1 MKANNPMHILIDEL
15 NESLWVAATENNKI
29 KDLEIDP
36 FEEEVRSGSVY
47 WARVIRID
55 KAMDAAFV
63 QLDEDNTGLLNNS
76 DFLSLTDEGE
86 LKKDGNTSIAKKVKE
101 GDMLAVQAKSGYL
114 PRIDSTDLTIED
126 KSVRV
131 SMNITLPGRYLIYA
145 PSMQENRISKRIRDK
160 KQRKQITKMLN
171 DVEMIKG
178 CILRSAA
185 ANTQTDV
192 LIRESEILKHIWE
205 ELQQYFH
212 GDMPF
217 QVMDGPD
224 AIRRMLSDQA
234 AYQVDRID
242 VSTMEHYKEV
252 EEWCEIYAPDLVT
265 KIHPAELPQPDADLA
280 LFDFHDLLDQ
290 IDMLFEPYV
299 ILNGGGNVIIQETAA
314 LTAIDINRGGDSRGN
329 LAVNLDA
336 LNEIGRQIRLRNL
349 GGIIVI
355 DFLKLNKKIERET
368 LLAAFDGIIAED
380 PCTVQLHGL
389 TNLGLVE
396 LTRQRRT
403 PPLQERLDLALD

>member
-1 MKANNPMHILIDEL
+1 MHILIDEL
-15 NESLWVAATENNKI
+15 NESLWVAATQNNKL

-47 WARVIRID
+47 WARVIKID

-63 QLDEDNTGLLNNS
+63 QLDEDNAGILHNTDFFGL
-76 DFLSLTDEGE
+76 T
-86 LKKDGNTSIAKKVKE
+86 KDGKLERDGNIAIAKKIKA

-114 PRIDSTDLTIED
+114 PRIDSTDITMED

-145 PSMQENRISKRIRDK
+145 PSMENNRVSKRIRDK
-160 KQRKQITKMLN
+160 KERKQLTKMLN
-171 DVEMIKG
+171 EVEMIKG
-178 CILRSAA
+178 CILRAAA

-205 ELQQYFH
+205 ELQNYFE
-212 GDMPF
+212 GNTPF

-224 AIRRMLSDQA
+224 SIRRMLSDQA
-234 AYQVDRID
+234 AYQIDRID
-242 VSTMEHYKEV
+242 VSTMDQFKEV

-265 KIHPAELPQPDADLA
+265 KIHPADLPQPDADLA

-290 IDMLFEPYV
+290 VDMLFEPY
-299 ILNGGGNVIIQETAA
+299 ILMNGGGNIIIQDTAA
-314 LTAIDINRGGDSRGN
+314 LTAIDINRGGDTRGN
-329 LAVNLDA
+329 LAINLDA

-355 DFLKLNKKIERET
+355 DFLKMNKKIEKDT
-368 LLAAFDGIIAED
+368 LLAAFEGIIAED

-403 PPLQERLDLALD
+403 PPLQQRLDLALD

>member
-1 MKANNPMHILIDEL
+1 MHILIDEL
-15 NESLWVAATENNKI
+15 NESLWVAAVEKNKI

-36 FEEEVRSGSVY
+36 FEEQVRSGSVY
-47 WARVIRID
+47 WARVLRVD
-55 KAMDAAFV
+55 KSMDAAFL
-63 QLDEDNTGLLNNS
+63 QLDEDNQGILHNKDFFGLGKK
-76 DFLSLTDEGE
+76 GE
-86 LKKDGNTSIAKKVKE
+86 LVKDGNTALGKKLKA

-114 PRIDSTDLTIED
+114 PRIDSDNLAIED

-145 PSMQENRISKRIRDK
+145 PSMDENRISKRIKNK
-160 KQRKQITKMLN
+160 KQRKQLTQMLN

-185 ANTQTDV
+185 ANTQTDM
-192 LIRESEILKHIWE
+192 LIRESEVLKHIWE
-205 ELQQYFH
+205 QLQDYLH
-212 GDMPF
+212 GNDPF
-217 QVMDGPD
+217 LVMEGPD

-234 AYQVDRID
+234 AYQIDRID
-242 VSTMEHYKEV
+242 VTTMDQFQEV

-265 KIHPAELPQPDADLA
+265 KIHPADLAKPDSDLA
-280 LFDFHDLLDQ
+280 LFDFYDLLDQ

-299 ILNGGGNVIIQETAA
+299 LLKLGANIIIQDTAA
-314 LTAIDINRGGDSRGN
+314 LTAIDINRAGDKRGN
-329 LAVNLDA
+329 LAINLDA
-336 LNEIGRQIRLRNL
+336 LDEIGRQIRLRNL
-349 GGIIVI
+349 GGIIMI
-355 DFLKLNKKIERET
+355 DFLKMNKKIEKDT

-380 PCTVQLHGL
+380 PCTVQNHGF
-389 TNLGLVE
+389 TNLGLIE

>member
-1 MKANNPMHILIDEL
+1 MHILIDEL
-15 NESLWVAATENNKI
+15 NESLWVAAVENNKI

-55 KAMDAAFV
+55 KAMDAAFL
-63 QLDEDNTGLLNNS
+63 QLDEDNTGLLHNA
-76 DFLSLTDEGE
+76 DFYSLTKEGE
-86 LKKDGNTSIAKKVKE
+86 HEKDGNVALGKKLKP
-101 GDMLAVQAKSGYL
+101 GDMLAVQSKSGYL
-114 PRIDSTDLTIED
+114 PRIDSTDLTMED

-145 PSMQENRISKRIRDK
+145 PTMKENRISKRIRDK
-160 KQRKQITKMLN
+160 KERKQLTKMLN
-171 DVEMIKG
+171 DVPMIKG
-178 CILRSAA
+178 CILRQAA

-205 ELQQYFH
+205 ELQDYLH

-234 AYQVDRID
+234 NYQIDRID
-242 VSTMEHYKEV
+242 ISTMEQFKEV

-265 KIHPAELPQPDADLA
+265 KIHPADLPNHQADLA

-299 ILNGGGNVIIQETAA
+299 LLKAGGNIIIQDTAA
-314 LTAIDINRGGDSRGN
+314 LTAIDINRGGDTRGN
-329 LAVNLDA
+329 LAINLDA
-336 LNEIGRQIRLRNL
+336 LSEIGRQIRLRNL

-355 DFLKLNKKIERET
+355 DFLKMNKKIEKET
-368 LLAAFDGIIAED
+368 LLAAFEGIIAED

-403 PPLQERLDLALD
+403 PPLQQRLDLALD